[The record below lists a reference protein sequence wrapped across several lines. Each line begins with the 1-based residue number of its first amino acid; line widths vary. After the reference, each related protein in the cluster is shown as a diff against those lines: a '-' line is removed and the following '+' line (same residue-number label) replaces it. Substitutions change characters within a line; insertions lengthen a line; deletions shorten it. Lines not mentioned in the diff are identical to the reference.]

1 VEAPQNA
8 PPGGAYLM
16 ALYDGEAGPYEV
28 DWYWQARSGAEVPSD
43 AHILFDRAGL
53 PPSGRPNEFNHSET
67 PPALR
72 EAQEAMSPAARRA
85 DEGRNTVSLF
95 WAMLLIYA
103 SHIAR
108 GPSGE
113 DIPFLPML
121 QSLLGDTQ
129 QFLGLPR
136 ETAPATGARLAVLRE
151 MGARMEALMPQLEGE
166 GVDVPTAIA
175 ARAYRYLNM
184 MKDEGRQ

>member
-1 VEAPQNA
+1 
-8 PPGGAYLM
+8 M

-53 PPSGRPNEFNHSET
+53 PQSGWPNEFNHSET

-72 EAQEAMSPAARRA
+72 EAQGAMSPAARQA

-95 WAMLLIYA
+95 WAMLLISA

-113 DIPFLPML
+113 DVPFLPML
-121 QSLLGDTQ
+121 QDLLGDMQ
-129 QFLGLPR
+129 QFISLPPR
-136 ETAPATGARLAVLRE
+136 PPRRRAR
-151 MGARMEALMPQLEGE
+151 GWPSCARWARGWKRSCRSWRRKGWTCQRQSRRKR
-166 GVDVPTAIA
+166 TAI
-175 ARAYRYLNM
+175 
-184 MKDEGRQ
+184 